1 MNCEV
6 GGSERRG
13 ARLGCAEGWGGEGS
27 SPSFW
32 PAQGQ
37 MLPERQL
44 FKGRAAASSSR
55 EPKAFQPTKPG
66 SESWGEMQEETTKFN
81 NSASLVRSGR
91 GQLLPRTAQAQGESP
106 PEPDSIFFKTVLG
119 LEFRLVLHLQSWS

>member
-1 MNCEV
+1 MVNAALQELRRPSGQPKDKCFLRDNCSRAELQQALAE
-6 GGSERRG
+6 SPRR
-13 ARLGCAEGWGGEGS
+13 S
-27 SPSFW
+27 SP
-32 PAQGQ
+32 QNLVQ
-37 MLPERQL
+37 
-44 FKGRAAASSSR
+44 RA
-55 EPKAFQPTKPG
+55 G
-66 SESWGEMQEETTKFN
+66 GEMQEETTKFN